1 MRRAALLACVA
12 VVSLVACDQ
21 APRPEGVVQRWLVS
35 LNQGSAGRPERW
47 ADAGATSTVA
57 PWWPAKPDHIDAM
70 DVGTASGGDVP
81 FRIETIDGV
90 VTTGVAT
97 VGSRDTGSGPEPYVA
112 AVRLG
117 EVPVVPHDSGG
128 LSARAIGLAIVVAI
142 GLALAALGLLTLV
155 RRSAAPHPL
164 PG

>member
-1 MRRAALLACVA
+1 VKRAALVA
-12 VVSLVACDQ
+12 GLVTVVLVACAQ

-47 ADAGATSTVA
+47 ADADATATAA
-57 PWWPAKPDHIDAM
+57 PWWPAEPDHIDAM
-70 DVGTASGGDVP
+70 DVGAASGGDVP

-97 VGSRDTGSGPEPYVA
+97 VGSRDTEGGPEPYVA

-117 EVPVVPHDSGG
+117 EVPVVPHDPGG
-128 LSARAIGLAIVVAI
+128 LSVRDVGLAIVTAA

-155 RRSAAPHPL
+155 RRSARPS

>member
-1 MRRAALLACVA
+1 VRRAASVTCVA
-12 VVSLVACDQ
+12 IIALVACSQ

-47 ADAGATSTVA
+47 ADADVTATVA
-57 PWWPAKPDHIDAM
+57 PWWPAEPDHIDAM
-70 DVGTASGGDVP
+70 DVGAATGGDVP
-81 FRIETIDGV
+81 FRIETTDGV

-97 VGSRDTGSGPEPYVA
+97 VGSHDTGSGAEPYVA

-117 EVPVVPHDSGG
+117 EVPVVAHDPGG
-128 LSARAIGLAIVVAI
+128 LSAREVGFAIVAAV
-142 GLALAALGLLTLV
+142 GLALAAVGLLTLV
-155 RRSAAPHPL
+155 RRSADAT